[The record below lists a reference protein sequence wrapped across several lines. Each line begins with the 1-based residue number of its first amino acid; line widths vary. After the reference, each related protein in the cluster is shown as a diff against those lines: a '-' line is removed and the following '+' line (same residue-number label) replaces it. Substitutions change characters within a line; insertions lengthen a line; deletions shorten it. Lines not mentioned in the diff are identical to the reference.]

1 MDAQIGVFIFWMN
14 QIIKILQKRLRLN
27 EVIKMDIGNNKRFL
41 PEGKYLMMG
50 NVAMSEGA
58 LAAGLKFF
66 GGYPITPST
75 EVIEHLAMRLPQI
88 GGVCMQM
95 EDELASINAVIG
107 ASLVGAK
114 AMTATSGPGISL
126 MTETISMAANLEVPF
141 VFCDVQRNGPGTGFV
156 TEPHHNDIGLM
167 RFAGNGEF
175 QVITLAPMS
184 CQELYDLTIT
194 AFNFAEIY
202 RCPVFIMSDAY
213 LGHIHEVVTIPSK
226 EEVLKKVIEREIP
239 DEITK
244 KFSYKD
250 DITGKYIIPKPP
262 IMGTDYCPSMFL
274 SQPHSSEGMPTPK
287 PQIFTE
293 MMIKK
298 ITSNI
303 DKISLTES
311 YKLEDA
317 ELIIIAYGL
326 PVRASYR
333 AVDLAREEGIKVGI
347 FRLITIWPFP
357 DEKVKKTVKDAK
369 AVIVPE
375 LNYTGVI
382 AEQVERVTKLSIPVI
397 RIPNVCEIHHPHDIL
412 KVIKEVAK

>member
-1 MDAQIGVFIFWMN
+1 
-14 QIIKILQKRLRLN
+14 
-27 EVIKMDIGNNKRFL
+27 MDIENSKRFL
-41 PEGKYLMMG
+41 PEGKHLMMG
-50 NVAMSEGA
+50 NIAMSEGA
-58 LAAGLKFF
+58 IAAGLKFF

-75 EVIEHLAMRLPQI
+75 EVIEHLSVRLPQI

-95 EDELASINAVIG
+95 EDEIASINSVIG

-114 AMTATSGPGISL
+114 AMTATSGPGLSL
-126 MTETISMAANLEVPF
+126 MTETISMAANLEIPF
-141 VFCDVQRNGPGTGFV
+141 VFCDVQRNGPGTGYV

-194 AFNFAEIY
+194 AFNFAETY

-213 LGHIHEVVTIPSK
+213 LGHLHEVVNIPK
-226 EEVLKKVIEREIP
+226 QEEVLKRVIDRELP
-239 DEITK
+239 NDFTK

-250 DITGKYIIPKPP
+250 ENLGKYVIPKPP
-262 IMGTDYCPSMFL
+262 VMGTDYCPGMFL
-274 SQPHSSEGMPTPK
+274 SQPHNYEGLPTPK
-287 PQIFTE
+287 PLKFIE
-293 MMIKK
+293 MMIDK
-298 ITSNI
+298 ITSNL

-311 YKLEDA
+311 YKLDDA
-317 ELIIIAYGL
+317 EIVIIAYGL
-326 PVRASYR
+326 PVRTSYR
-333 AVDLAREEGIKVGI
+333 AVDLARKEGIKVGI

-357 DEKVKKTVKDAK
+357 DKKVKETVKDVK

-382 AEQVERVTKLSIPVI
+382 AEQVERVTELNTPVI
-397 RIPNVCEIHHPHDIL
+397 RIPNACEIHHPHDIL
-412 KVIKEVAK
+412 KVIKEVAN

>member
-1 MDAQIGVFIFWMN
+1 
-14 QIIKILQKRLRLN
+14 
-27 EVIKMDIGNNKRFL
+27 MDIENSKRFL
-41 PEGKYLMMG
+41 PEGKSLMMG
-50 NVAMSEGA
+50 NIAMSEGA
-58 LAAGLKFF
+58 IAAGLKFF

-75 EVIEHLAMRLPQI
+75 EVIEHLSVRLPQI

-114 AMTATSGPGISL
+114 AMTATSGPGLSL
-126 MTETISMAANLEVPF
+126 MTETISMAANLEIPF
-141 VFCDVQRNGPGTGFV
+141 VFCDVQRNGPGTGYV

-194 AFNFAEIY
+194 AFNFAETY

-213 LGHIHEVVTIPSK
+213 LGHLHEVVNIPK
-226 EEVLKKVIEREIP
+226 QEEVIKRVIDRELP
-239 DEITK
+239 NDFTK

-250 DITGKYIIPKPP
+250 EKLGKYVIPKPP
-262 IMGTDYCPSMFL
+262 VMGTDYCPGMFL
-274 SQPHSSEGMPTPK
+274 SQPHSYEGLPTPK
-287 PQIFTE
+287 PLKFIE
-293 MMIKK
+293 MMIDK
-298 ITSNI
+298 ITSNL

-311 YKLEDA
+311 YKLDDA
-317 ELIIIAYGL
+317 EIVIIAYGL
-326 PVRASYR
+326 PVRTSYR
-333 AVDLAREEGIKVGI
+333 AVDLARKEGIKVGI
-347 FRLITIWPFP
+347 FRLVTIWPFP
-357 DEKVKKTVKDAK
+357 DEKVKETVKDAK

-382 AEQVERVTKLSIPVI
+382 AEQVERVTKLNTPVI
-397 RIPNVCEIHHPHDIL
+397 RIPSVCEIHYPHDIL
-412 KVIKEVAK
+412 KVIKEVAN